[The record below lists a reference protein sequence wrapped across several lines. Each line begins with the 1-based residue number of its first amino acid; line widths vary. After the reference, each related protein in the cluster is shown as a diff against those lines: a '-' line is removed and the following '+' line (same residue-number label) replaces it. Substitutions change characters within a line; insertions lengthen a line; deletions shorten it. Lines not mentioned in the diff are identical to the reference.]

1 MIILVVVLAIAGI
14 IAVKGLAGRTSDKIA
29 CAGDAVEAMTTIG
42 AVPCGG
48 GGDGTGGGI
57 PGTGQGGD
65 GTADPEAGPNG
76 GVDSS
81 EVIPGDPSQP
91 GQGQPGQG
99 QPGQGQPGQGQPG
112 QGQPGQGQPGQGQPG
127 QGQPGQGQPGQGQP
141 GQGQPGQGQPGQ
153 GQPGQPGDPSQP
165 GQTGDPAA
173 GGEEAEEEESDLS
186 VGGEGKAEDFRGTE
200 KKGERVAGGA
210 PAQTPEEA
218 AQEANKKGP
227 DVNAEVGFEK
237 KLFEEEAALGQT
249 TFAGGDETLSGG
261 FVEGSGSVFGKAS
274 VKDGVELGGKVEG
287 KASAVNLKG
296 EHELPGGIQESH
308 TVDVLSVKGSL
319 EAKAG
324 ISKDVVGATAKA
336 EVGAN
341 LVEAE
346 VEAKKEFRLPFLPFG
361 IEVGGGASGAVGANA
376 SAEGTAG
383 FFRGEDG
390 KSRVG
395 FSGGFKAAL
404 GLGLGGKLSLN
415 LVF

>member
-81 EVIPGDPSQP
+81 EVIPGDPS
-91 GQGQPGQG
+91 
-99 QPGQGQPGQGQPG
+99 
-112 QGQPGQGQPGQGQPG
+112 
-127 QGQPGQGQPGQGQP
+127 QPGQGQP

-274 VKDGVELGGKVEG
+274 VND
-287 KASAVNLKG
+287 
-296 EHELPGGIQESH
+296 
-308 TVDVLSVKGSL
+308 
-319 EAKAG
+319 
-324 ISKDVVGATAKA
+324 
-336 EVGAN
+336 
-341 LVEAE
+341 
-346 VEAKKEFRLPFLPFG
+346 
-361 IEVGGGASGAVGANA
+361 
-376 SAEGTAG
+376 
-383 FFRGEDG
+383 
-390 KSRVG
+390 
-395 FSGGFKAAL
+395 
-404 GLGLGGKLSLN
+404 
-415 LVF
+415 